1 MCQCVTIAVIVALSL
16 ASSECVAATPEQKPA
31 NEAASP
37 SCPPGFVPQDNRS
50 NCVCANWPAGI
61 VKCDEDTMNAS
72 MRIDYCMTYNNETEE
87 ILAGLCSIGIFRND
101 SYKFYYPLPN
111 EVSALD
117 KHVCGPLNSGGK
129 LCGECKDGF
138 AAFPL
143 LVTQCVSC
151 SDGTSSSWIK
161 FLAFVYLP
169 ITISLLIIVVFG
181 ISVVSGPVS
190 AFIFYSQATTG
201 YIHFVFVEGVLKAQ
215 ESTTTP
221 YAVNIPMM
229 VVDSFYSLSNLNF
242 FNNFI
247 PGFCLTKH
255 LNRLEAISLEYASAM
270 YPFAFLVLLYVC
282 IQLHAYDCRL
292 IVCCWKPFY
301 KFFIYISR
309 RIDLKTSFVHSFA
322 TLILLSYVKF
332 LTVTSLLL
340 TGFNYVYTSR
350 GKKIGP
356 PVLFF
361 DATIPYFHKEH
372 LPLALLSIVIL
383 LSFVVIPP
391 LLLLF
396 YPAACFQRCLAHLKM
411 NSQALRTFIEIF
423 NGHFKDGAKG
433 TRDLRFFAGFYFILR
448 IIVLMISVT
457 LPGYYNIAVSAILY
471 SFIAFLFVLVQPY
484 KKQINNVVDAF
495 IFTIMSTIYTLVLI
509 QMIHLLFLGRGS
521 EGLSVTVHILY
532 SLPLLCLILLIVCW
546 VLDQKTKCVQRLQRS
561 KLLSCIFQDSSK
573 VATDYFDDFAPD
585 RLLNP
590 SDYEKL

>member
-1 MCQCVTIAVIVALSL
+1 MGQCVTIAVIVALSL
-16 ASSECVAATPEQKPA
+16 ISCVYVVATPEQKPDR
-31 NEAASP
+31 EATSP
-37 SCPPGFVPQDNRS
+37 SCPPGFVPQENGTS
-50 NCVCANWPAGI
+50 CVCANWPNQV
-61 VKCDEDTMNAS
+61 VKCVEDSMNAS
-72 MRIDYCMTYNNETEE
+72 MRIDYCMTYDNETEE
-87 ILAGLCSIGIFRND
+87 IAAGVCSIGIFRGD

-117 KHVCGPLNSGGK
+117 KHVCEPLNSKGK

-143 LVTQCVSC
+143 LVTECVSC
-151 SDGTSSSWIK
+151 SDGTSNSWIK

-169 ITISLLIIVVFG
+169 ITVSLLIIVVFG

-201 YIHFVFVEGVLKAQ
+201 YIHFVYVQGVLKAQ
-215 ESTTTP
+215 ESTANS
-221 YAVNIPMM
+221 YDVNTPMM

-255 LNRLEAISLEYASAM
+255 LNRLEVFSLEYASAL

-282 IQLHAYDCRL
+282 IQLHARDCRL

-301 KFFIYISR
+301 KLFIYFR
-309 RIDLKTSFVHSFA
+309 RSVDQKTSFVDAFA
-322 TLILLSYVKF
+322 TLILLSYVK
-332 LTVTSLLL
+332 LLIVTCCLLS
-340 TGFNYVYTSR
+340 GFYVFNSQ

-356 PVLFF
+356 PVTFY
-361 DATIPYFHKEH
+361 DANIPYLHKEH
-372 LPLALLSIVIL
+372 LPLALLAIIIL
-383 LSFVVIPP
+383 LTFVLIPP

-396 YPAACFQRCLAHLKM
+396 HPTACFQRCLARCKM

-423 NGHFKDGAKG
+423 NGHFKDGTKG
-433 TRDLRFFAGFYFILR
+433 TLDLRFFAGFYFILR
-448 IIVLMISVT
+448 IISLMISVT
-457 LPGYYNIAVSAILY
+457 LPGFYNIIVSAILY

-495 IFTIMSTIYTLVLI
+495 IFTIMSTLYILTLI
-509 QMIHLLFLGRGS
+509 QMIQLLFLDHYFK
-521 EGLSVTVHILY
+521 GLSVTVHILY
-532 SLPLLCLILLIVCW
+532 SLPLLCLIVFIMYW
-546 VLDQKTKCVQRLQRS
+546 VFNRKTNCIQRLQRYQV
-561 KLLSCIFQDSSK
+561 LSCVFQDRTK
-573 VATDYFDDFAPD
+573 VAREYFDDFAPD

-590 SDYEKL
+590 GDYEKL